1 MLSGCIMVSD
11 ELLGRDTGVTSR
23 PHEAPPVEE
32 DTDELALKWKDLS
45 PAELHSALL
54 SYADRYMEGIA
65 EAVDG
70 VLERGL
76 DSKTKK
82 LFQGTKVVYVSSAM
96 TIAAEPNPG
105 ISLLDMTVMVSLQ
118 RIVWEEEWEVYVDG
132 EYTGIMS
139 EALSRLEADIFH
151 LASKV
156 LTEEQLGTLRMLIS
170 EWRRENPKQHYVA
183 YVRFDDFSASQLRAS
198 FHEELRREGGLLAPL
213 KEAVREIEEVKML
226 AERGIFLAN
235 HFPILA
241 EWHMD
246 YLFSKITSSPEVS
259 GLLEDSHS
267 LVEASAHLV
276 EAMEELPDRLS
287 KERADLL
294 EDLSVR
300 VAEERRHT
308 IDQFVMAVQEQREG
322 LLSDLKEGD
331 EELTALLTKVESAG
345 TVLRDTAQ
353 SLEGLFG
360 ADEPKVV
367 EEKEAEGPTGLE
379 ALDVT
384 LGNITA
390 AAMELN
396 VLVKQLESFTTSE
409 ATASAL
415 DAVDARLRAHEKRL
429 FLYGAGLI
437 LLFFLGLTVFAVT
450 TRAFRNSR

>member
-1 MLSGCIMVSD
+1 
-11 ELLGRDTGVTSR
+11 
-23 PHEAPPVEE
+23 
-32 DTDELALKWKDLS
+32 
-45 PAELHSALL
+45 
-54 SYADRYMEGIA
+54 
-65 EAVDG
+65 
-70 VLERGL
+70 
-76 DSKTKK
+76 
-82 LFQGTKVVYVSSAM
+82 
-96 TIAAEPNPG
+96 
-105 ISLLDMTVMVSLQ
+105 
-118 RIVWEEEWEVYVDG
+118 VYVDG